1 LTLRFSSAL
10 TSIGITFSPSSTN
23 KSILQLLHYGV
34 FEIFEYVI
42 VVKQYM
48 FAYAYHT
55 IQQVALS
62 NRAIIIFLQTEKF
75 LKNISYRYQLYQKC
89 QSSIYGFSIILKFE
103 IYVFC
108 ECSDF
113 EVKKGSGEISPPSRF
128 VHLLG
133 VQNLYLRPP
142 TEVNFLLPAI
152 WEIFRIFLYHI
163 KSSLLYSKVED

>member
-1 LTLRFSSAL
+1 MLATSCGGQIFTPCHFGNFQDFFITSNPIGYTVKRKIDQSVIFVSVICHRRSDANSRIIFFFVHLQTLALKFS
-10 TSIGITFSPSSTN
+10 SIGITFSPSSIN

-89 QSSIYGFSIILKFE
+89 QSSVYVFSIILKFE
-103 IYVFC
+103 FY
-108 ECSDF
+108 
-113 EVKKGSGEISPPSRF
+113 
-128 VHLLG
+128 
-133 VQNLYLRPP
+133 
-142 TEVNFLLPAI
+142 
-152 WEIFRIFLYHI
+152 IFL
-163 KSSLLYSKVED
+163 

>member
-1 LTLRFSSAL
+1 
-10 TSIGITFSPSSTN
+10 
-23 KSILQLLHYGV
+23 
-34 FEIFEYVI
+34 
-42 VVKQYM
+42 M

-152 WEIFRIFLYHI
+152 WEIFSNFLYHI
-163 KSSLLYSKVED
+163 KSNLLLQ